1 MNPSSESGHLLAE
14 IERLKARE
22 REWFA
27 VAEAAIAREKR
38 ALEFARA
45 LAQLSRS
52 STLEAQGLR
61 AALLELLQHAGRALG
76 ARRVGVWIFDDTRRH
91 LECLQLVDFEA
102 GHEEA
107 GQRIDAETYPAYFA
121 ALEEERVIAA
131 GEARRD
137 PRTRELTASYLE
149 PFGLEAL
156 LDAPVRVFG
165 RAAGVVCH
173 EFTRE
178 RDFGTDQ
185 QTFAATI
192 ADFVALALERRQ
204 RREAEDIATA
214 SEAKYRH
221 LVESL
226 PAVIY
231 SFDPRGRVLDYVS
244 PQIEALT
251 GVEPQNFLAAGRRWW
266 DTIQADD
273 REAVRAKIE
282 AAIARGMPL
291 SLEYRLATATGA
303 VRWVRDSFR
312 IVRNAEGAPLALQ
325 GMLEDVTE
333 LKLEAVARAEHQ
345 RRFKSL
351 LDSVQAIAV
360 VLDRQ
365 GRVTY
370 VNDFFLGLVHRT
382 RADVVGQ
389 DWFDLHLPPEER
401 ERVRALFLDDLRR
414 GEIVPRYENHVV
426 AADGER
432 RQVLWS
438 NTLLRDSNG
447 EVVGTASLGVDVTDK
462 VRIEEE
468 RLLAQKKESLG
479 RMAAGVAHDFNNLLT
494 VILGGLESALLETSV
509 ADHARADLERALLAA
524 SRAKDLTGSLLSYAR
539 KRTLVERTFEID
551 PMLRESV
558 RLLRSL
564 VGPTVDLRLEPDA
577 EHASVRADPALLEQ
591 VIVNLGVNARDAVG
605 GHGTVRISSEVV
617 LVDGRAARAP
627 TNLEPGPY
635 VRIAVTDDG
644 PGIPSELVARIFD
657 PFFTTKAEGTG
668 VGLGLSSALGFVQQ
682 AKGDLVVESAPGRGA
697 TFAIYLPR
705 VASLP
710 DALAS
715 PAPSFVSPEGGER
728 VLLVEDQ
735 ELVRHFVAASLANFG
750 YDVRSAADFDEA
762 LGMALSNPDGIDV
775 VVTDLDLPGGSGV
788 ELARR
793 LQAILSHAAVLVISG
808 FGDVAERAAAIPG
821 VSVLPK
827 PFTPVELASRIRELV
842 TRPES

>member
-1 MNPSSESGHLLAE
+1 MNPSSEPGHLLAE

-27 VAEAAIAREKR
+27 VAEAAIARERR

-45 LAQLSRS
+45 LARLSRS
-52 STLEAQGLR
+52 STLESQGLR
-61 AALLELLQHAGRALG
+61 AALLELLQHAGSALG
-76 ARRVGVWIFDDTRRH
+76 ARRVGVWLFDDTRRH
-91 LECLQLVDFEA
+91 LECLQLVDFEV
-102 GHEEA
+102 GREEA
-107 GQRIDAETYPAYFA
+107 GQRIDAATYPAYFA

-137 PRTRELTASYLE
+137 ARTRELTASYLE

-173 EFTRE
+173 EFARE

-251 GVEPQNFLAAGRRWW
+251 GEEPQSFLARGRRWW
-266 DTIQADD
+266 DAIHAEE
-273 REAVRAKIE
+273 RETVRAKIE
-282 AAIARGMPL
+282 ASIARGVPL
-291 SLEYRLATATGA
+291 SLEYRLVTPTGDM
-303 VRWVRDSFR
+303 RWVRDSFR

-333 LKLEAVARAEHQ
+333 LKREALARAEHE

-360 VLDRQ
+360 VLDRH
-365 GRVTY
+365 GKVTY
-370 VNDFFLGLVHRT
+370 ANDFFLGVVR
-382 RADVVGQ
+382 RARAEVVGS
-389 DWFDLHLPPEER
+389 DWFDLLLPPEER
-401 ERVRALFLDDLRR
+401 ERVRARFLDDLRR

-432 RQVLWS
+432 RLVLWS

-447 EVVGTASLGVDVTDK
+447 DVIGTASLGVDVTDK
-462 VRIEEE
+462 VRMEEE

-551 PMLRESV
+551 PLLRESG
-558 RLLRSL
+558 RILRSL
-564 VGPTVDLRLEPDA
+564 VGPTVDLRLELDA
-577 EHASVRADPALLEQ
+577 ELASVRADPALLEQ

-617 LVDGRAARAP
+617 LVDGRTAP
-627 TNLEPGPY
+627 ANLEPGPY
-635 VRIAVTDDG
+635 VRIAVSDDG
-644 PGIPSELVARIFD
+644 PGIPPEFLPRIFD
-657 PFFTTKAEGTG
+657 PFFTTKTEGRG

-682 AKGDLVVESAPGRGA
+682 AKGELVVESAPGRGA
-697 TFAIYLPR
+697 TFAVYLPR
-705 VASLP
+705 VAALP
-710 DALAS
+710 DGLES
-715 PAPSFVSPEGGER
+715 RSPSFVSPSGGER

-735 ELVRHFVAASLANFG
+735 ELVRHFVASSLANFG
-750 YDVRSAADFDEA
+750 YDVKCAADFDDA
-762 LGMALSNPDGIDV
+762 LAVALEHPDTIDV

-827 PFTPVELASRIRELV
+827 PFTPLELASRIRELV
-842 TRPES
+842 PRRDG